1 MSLWFQVVRWK
12 NLLSTGNAFTE
23 VRLDT
28 SYSTLIVGKNGDG
41 KSTIGDAIFLA
52 LFGKPFRKVK
62 KHQLIN
68 SINGG
73 GTEVEIEF
81 IGHNKKQYVV
91 RRGLKP
97 DFFEIIENGVI
108 IDQEAASKDY
118 QALLEN
124 TILKLNFKSF
134 AQIVFLGS
142 AGFVPFMQLSGPLRR
157 EIIEDLLD
165 IRIFSAMNSLLKDR
179 VVSNK
184 NLISLKKQEL
194 SAAKR
199 LFDVYSEQQKTDDL
213 RSAEVIKECQNK
225 IIHHETMKF
234 DLNVLLLS
242 QESDASNLLSKL
254 TDESKD
260 IETMKKLEEYL
271 VNLKKKRTKLKAG
284 ITFFESTKD
293 CPTCKQDISS
303 DFCQDRI
310 VENRT
315 SLDTLASGEE
325 SLNKA
330 IDELYIKLNVYEDF
344 RIKLSVANRECDATK
359 NLIRDEETS
368 IRILT
373 KQLEDLNAPKNTDLS
388 EKITEANLSIISIDL
403 EYANALKEKEVLEVS
418 SVILKDD
425 GIKSRII
432 RQYIPVINQLVGKYL
447 AALDFFVSFELNENF
462 DEVIRS
468 RYRDEFSYESFSEGE
483 KMRIDLAILFTWRAI
498 SKLKNSAST
507 NLLILD
513 EVFDASLDS
522 AGCEEFLKLIHS
534 LEDCSVFVISHKTD
548 ILVDKFRN
556 IIKFEKNNNFSC
568 IAN

>member
-1 MSLWFQVVRWK
+1 MALWFQVVRWK

-23 VRLDT
+23 IRLDT
-28 SYSTLIVGKNGDG
+28 TSSTLIVGKNGDG
-41 KSTIGDAIFLA
+41 KSTIGDAICLA

-81 IGHNKKQYVV
+81 IGHNKKQYKV

-97 DFFEIIENGVI
+97 DIFEIIEDGI
-108 IDQEAASKDY
+108 ILDQDAAAKDY

-124 TILKLNFKSF
+124 TIIKLNFKSF
-134 AQIVFLGS
+134 TQIVFLGS
-142 AGFVPFMQLSGPLRR
+142 AGFVPFMQLSRPLRG

-165 IRIFSAMNSLLKDR
+165 ITIFSTMNGLLKDR
-179 VVSNK
+179 IISNK

-199 LFDVYSEQQKTDDL
+199 LFDVYTEQQRLDSL
-213 RSAEVIKECQNK
+213 RSSNEIEECVSNITLHSDKKLQ
-225 IIHHETMKF
+225 
-234 DLNVLLLS
+234 LNHLLLA
-242 QESDASNLLSKL
+242 QESDVYNILSKL

-260 IETMKKLEEYL
+260 IESMKTLEQYL
-271 VNLKKKRTKLKAG
+271 INLKKKRTKLKSG

-303 DFCQDRI
+303 DFCRDRI
-310 VENRT
+310 VENNT
-315 SLDTLASGEE
+315 SLDKLVSGEE
-325 SLNKA
+325 TLNKA
-330 IDELYIKLNVYEDF
+330 IDDLAIKLNVYEDF
-344 RIKLSVANRECDATK
+344 RTKLSVANGECDATK
-359 NLIRDEETS
+359 NLIRDEDTS
-368 IRILT
+368 IRIL
-373 KQLEDLNAPKNTDLS
+373 KKKLEDLNAPKNTDIS
-388 EKITEANLSIISIDL
+388 EKIIEANASIISIDL
-403 EYANALKEKEVLEVS
+403 EYANALKDKEVLEVS

-447 AALDFFVSFELNENF
+447 AALDFFVSFELNESF

-498 SKLKNSAST
+498 SKLKNSANT

-513 EVFDASLDS
+513 EVFDASLDA

-556 IIKFEKNNNFSC
+556 IIKFEKQNNFSR
-568 IAN
+568 IAA